1 MCDDDDDDDD
11 DVKLYLY
18 PIVTLCSTH
27 VCVKAQ
33 KLELRNSSKELI
45 VNCSLMITT
54 SLLVRK

>member
-1 MCDDDDDDDD
+1 MCDDDDDD
-11 DVKLYLY
+11 DVKLYLN

-33 KLELRNSSKELI
+33 KLELRNSSKELML
-45 VNCSLMITT
+45 NCSLMITS